1 MRVLTTKPLDSQKVD
16 AHPNIV
22 KVLGATDDP
31 FIGFGLVLELA
42 LFGNLYELLEDK
54 SRELTWL
61 VRVQILDDVA
71 SGVVALHSNRREWF
85 RIPRRGGRLPRSIF
99 FSISPS
105 LRLSL
110 PTSP

>member
-1 MRVLTTKPLDSQKVD
+1 MD

-22 KVLGATDDP
+22 KVLGAVDDP
-31 FIGFGLVLELA
+31 GIGFGLVLELA
-42 LFGNLYELLEDK
+42 AFGNLYELLEDK

-85 RIPRRGGRLPRSIF
+85 RIPRRGGRLARALSL
-99 FSISPS
+99 SLSVS
-105 LRLSL
+105 LRLSFPTL
-110 PTSP
+110 P